1 MKNQIKSGVLY
12 IFLFIFCNILLI
24 NNINAQYLQKLG
36 GSSKVYEYGN
46 TDSAKIGIGLINP
59 TAKFQIKTNI
69 NDNVPFK
76 IDAKI
81 TRNNLPYDFGSIECF
96 ATTDN
101 LVYGI
106 YQTAT
111 SENTVLNYFQS
122 PTKFNKITLGAYQNH
137 AGMNMDIGI
146 SDFTFSMK
154 EAPTGPTIIP
164 LQISTNGISVAGKV
178 RTGEFQLL
186 TDPGKGKVLVCDE
199 SGNGSWTD
207 ASSFHDDD
215 WLETREFDDKIDPPP
230 SAQKSLYL
238 NPIYWNVGIGTDN
251 PKSMLHVVDGNIMIS
266 RSPSKASG
274 SKNGSILFGE
284 VITDLCPRGEWG
296 IEYYS
301 PDSTSNIDSTYSS
314 GGLNFWKVYTEG
326 HDNHGFNY
334 ALYLRNDG
342 NVGIGTPVTYGYK
355 LAVTGKV
362 LCEELKVKLVTQWPD
377 YVLSPGHKLLSLNEL
392 DHFIKEN
399 NHLPDLPSAKEV
411 EEKGINV
418 GEMNGVLLKKIEEL
432 TIYII
437 AMQKEMDQLKAKISG
452 Q

>member
-1 MKNQIKSGVLY
+1 MNRTDLNCLRKVLFFSILLFFHCNISEAQWRPLQMYLGHGDSSYLEQKLILGRPYFRIGNFDSNFQSAKFDIKSDELGLPVL
-12 IFLFIFCNILLI
+12 LL
-24 NNINAQYLQKLG
+24 NNQ
-36 GSSKVYEYGN
+36 
-46 TDSAKIGIGLINP
+46 GIGSIKHLFLLGSN
-59 TAKFQIKTNI
+59 KF
-69 NDNVPFK
+69 
-76 IDAKI
+76 
-81 TRNNLPYDFGSIECF
+81 
-96 ATTDN
+96 
-101 LVYGI
+101 GI
-106 YQTAT
+106 YQTGD
-111 SENTVLNYFQS
+111 SLLNYFEGKIGCQS
-122 PTKFNKITLGAYQNH
+122 SLSFTGSSN
-137 AGMNMDIGI
+137 GI
-146 SDFTFSMK
+146 RILSEQFPFTFIRSPGAS
-154 EAPTGPTIIP
+154 EYTPVRLFQWGA
-164 LQISTNGISVAGKV
+164 QVAKLECDTFLLHDNSGLGKILV
-178 RTGEFQLL
+178 SDQN
-186 TDPGKGKVLVCDE
+186 GKGT
-199 SGNGSWTD
+199 WTN
-207 ASSFHDDD
+207 ASLFNDND
-215 WLETREFDDKIDPPP
+215 WLETREFGDNIDPPP

-266 RSPSKASG
+266 RSPSKAPG

-284 VITDLCPRGEWG
+284 VITDQCPRGEWG
-296 IEYYS
+296 IEYNS
-301 PDSTSNIDSTYSS
+301 PDSTSVIDSTYSG

-377 YVLSPGHKLLSLNEL
+377 YVLNPDHKLLSLNEL

-399 NHLPDLPSAKEV
+399 NRLPDLPSAKEV

-432 TIYII
+432 TVYII